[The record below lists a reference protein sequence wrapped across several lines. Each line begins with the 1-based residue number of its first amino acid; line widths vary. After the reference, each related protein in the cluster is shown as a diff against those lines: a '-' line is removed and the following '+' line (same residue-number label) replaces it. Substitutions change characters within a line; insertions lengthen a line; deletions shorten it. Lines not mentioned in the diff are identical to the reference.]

1 MDMSVTKSTRLL
13 AFTFCVHGRM
23 FCIGWLGIWIG
34 AIWRVILGDSFA
46 DDERLEELE
55 KVLALDMLDSDD
67 HVSHDG

>member
-1 MDMSVTKSTRLL
+1 MMHKLKDIAR
-13 AFTFCVHGRM
+13 
-23 FCIGWLGIWIG
+23 

-55 KVLALDMLDSDD
+55 NVLALDMLDSDD